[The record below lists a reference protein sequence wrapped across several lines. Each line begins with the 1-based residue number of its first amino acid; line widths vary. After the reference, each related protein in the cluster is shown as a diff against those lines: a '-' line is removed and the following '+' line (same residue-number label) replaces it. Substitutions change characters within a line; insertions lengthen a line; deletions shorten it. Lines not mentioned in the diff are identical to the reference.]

1 MKSKNMNTSQQEHL
15 LSMPVINIF
24 GGQSLYHSGDRGVFS
39 CFHCPTHIRYRI
51 DISDICIQIL
61 SIVSVWNLLVSP
73 ITNHRTIS
81 ESIVVSFPDLSPLLS
96 QI

>member
-39 CFHCPTHIRYRI
+39 CFTAPLT
-51 DISDICIQIL
+51 SG
-61 SIVSVWNLLVSP
+61 IVSIWYLLVSP
-73 ITNHRTIS
+73 ITNENHMT
-81 ESIVVSFPDLSPLLS
+81 
-96 QI
+96 